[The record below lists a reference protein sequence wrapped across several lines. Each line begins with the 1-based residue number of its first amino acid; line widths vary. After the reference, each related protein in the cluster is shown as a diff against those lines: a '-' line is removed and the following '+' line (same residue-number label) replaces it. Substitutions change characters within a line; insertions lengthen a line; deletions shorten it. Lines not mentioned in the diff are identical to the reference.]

1 MYAAEW
7 LLLVNSTYS
16 SPVVGQPSAA
26 ADGRGEEGRGV
37 LRALLQI
44 IFWDFECRRHRY
56 IHKYLLHRDIV
67 L

>member
-44 IFWDFECRRHRY
+44 IFWDFECRRQIY
-56 IHKYLLHRDIV
+56 T
-67 L
+67 